1 MITNVEEDLNKNIE
15 DLIKIVNHINIYQDD
30 FGCIIKNNIEI
41 ESLLLKSKVLVDKI
55 YLEFKIPELSD
66 AYALDINKWIEN
78 GLESKPFFNET
89 INNFRQP
96 NINLEYMFFIGVVK
110 TPNGPNGNRSTL
122 ECFLFRKKIAEEIKI
137 IEQFYPHPKNTTC
150 SVELKKGSDNII
162 YGNCLVFFT
171 ENIQSSVKL
180 KKQSFAIFFF
190 NKFFEIYQK
199 QTLPLVSKLFY
210 SYNNSNN
217 LILKIQSRMLDNI
230 ETYSA
235 RCIWGYLHD
244 YFHHQG
250 NRPLDQNIY
259 IKTNF
264 FTGLLEELKV
274 DCQTIITCIDKEY
287 IPYRN
292 EIIEFILFE
301 RICRYPNEED
311 ALKNFDSACGI
322 FLFEYLY
329 IKKTLVIYNNK
340 IILKFEKLKQ
350 SLESLVYE
358 ISEIENEKDDI
369 IYKNNAVEF
378 VRIILPKPLTENKK
392 FYYPKQYLKLK
403 AKITQS

>member
-1 MITNVEEDLNKNIE
+1 
-15 DLIKIVNHINIYQDD
+15 
-30 FGCIIKNNIEI
+30 
-41 ESLLLKSKVLVDKI
+41 
-55 YLEFKIPELSD
+55 
-66 AYALDINKWIEN
+66 
-78 GLESKPFFNET
+78 
-89 INNFRQP
+89 
-96 NINLEYMFFIGVVK
+96 
-110 TPNGPNGNRSTL
+110 
-122 ECFLFRKKIAEEIKI
+122 
-137 IEQFYPHPKNTTC
+137 
-150 SVELKKGSDNII
+150 
-162 YGNCLVFFT
+162 
-171 ENIQSSVKL
+171 
-180 KKQSFAIFFF
+180 
-190 NKFFEIYQK
+190 
-199 QTLPLVSKLFY
+199 
-210 SYNNSNN
+210 
-217 LILKIQSRMLDNI
+217 MLDNI

-329 IKKTLVIYNNK
+329 IKNTLVIYNNK

-392 FYYPKQYLKLK
+392 IYYPKQYLKLK